1 MRDAHICLPRRQAG
15 SRSLRSRTNMAK
27 SKKILFLEKTLKA
40 MAFLVL
46 KKYQPKIIGV
56 TGSVGKTSTKEAI
69 FTVLASHYRVRRSEK
84 NYNNEVGLPLTI
96 IGVESGENSIRAW
109 IYVFL
114 KWLGIIIFPMKY
126 PEILVLE
133 MGADRPGDLKYLT
146 GFIHPRIA
154 VITDI
159 SMSHLEFFKTV
170 ENVAREKSTLVH
182 KLDGK
187 GVAILNID
195 NSHIKKIKDQLKT
208 KVVTFGFSEES
219 DIRASDAAF
228 NYVNEENGRTLSWQN
243 KKIKGLS
250 FKLNYKGTSIPV
262 RLNNILSRHNV
273 QAALAG
279 IAVGIEMGINLVE
292 IGAAL
297 ENFCLPF
304 GRMNLIRGIKNSF
317 IIDDTYNSSPVSAEA
332 ALEVLSEIEAGR
344 KIAVMGDMLELG
356 ANTEPGHRSVAKK
369 FLDIRG
375 DIFFAV
381 GERMKLAAD
390 ELMKHNFNQ
399 DNLYVFPDPITAGKK
414 LQEIMHPDDLILIK
428 GSQGMRMEKVVE
440 EVMEQPQKAGE
451 LLCRQS
457 RHWKEKPWQKV

>member
-1 MRDAHICLPRRQAG
+1 M
-15 SRSLRSRTNMAK
+15 NNK
-27 SKKILFLEKTLKA
+27 SKKLIFLEKILKL
-40 MAFLVL
+40 MASLVL
-46 KKYQPKIIGV
+46 KKFRPKIIGV

-69 FTVLASHYRVRRSEK
+69 FTVLASHFHVRRSEK

-96 IGVESGENSIRAW
+96 IGVESGENSILAW
-109 IYVFL
+109 IYIFL
-114 KWLGIIIFPMKY
+114 KWLGTIIFPINY

-133 MGADRPGDLKYLT
+133 MGADRPGDLAYLT
-146 GFIHPRIA
+146 SFIKPNIS
-154 VITDI
+154 VITDV
-159 SMSHLEFFKTV
+159 SVSHLEFFKTV
-170 ENVAREKSTLVH
+170 ENVAREKSTLVRS
-182 KLDGK
+182 LGEK
-187 GVAILNID
+187 GIAILNID
-195 NSHIKKIKDQLKT
+195 NSHIKKIKSQLKT
-208 KVVTFGFSEES
+208 KVITFGFSEEA
-219 DIRASDAAF
+219 DARASDVAF
-228 NYVNEENGRTLSWQN
+228 NYVNGEDTPILDSRN

-332 ALEVLSEIEAGR
+332 ALDVLLEIESGR
-344 KIAVMGDMLELG
+344 KIAVLGDMLELG
-356 ANTEPGHRSVAKK
+356 ADTEQGHRSVAKK
-369 FLDIRG
+369 FLHIRG

-381 GERMKLAAD
+381 GERMKFAAE
-390 ELMKHNFNQ
+390 ELEKHNFNPE
-399 DNLYVFPDPITAGKK
+399 NICIFEDPIAAGKK
-414 LQEIMHPDDLILIK
+414 LQEIIREDDLILIK
-428 GSQGMRMEKVVE
+428 GSQGIRMEKIVE
-440 EVMEQPQKAGE
+440 EVMANPQKAGE

-457 RHWKEKPWQKV
+457 RHWKEKPWGKV